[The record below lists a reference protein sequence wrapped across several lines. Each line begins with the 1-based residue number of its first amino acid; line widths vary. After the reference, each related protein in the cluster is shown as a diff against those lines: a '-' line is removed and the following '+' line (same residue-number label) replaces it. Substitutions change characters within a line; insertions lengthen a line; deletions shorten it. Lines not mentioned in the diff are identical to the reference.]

1 METVRQTKD
10 TKKDSTSWPRPSND
24 NFVGPLSMGK
34 SVFPDDAVAR
44 IYRLSRPVRTAG
56 KARKKCWRLVFERR
70 TAPFMEPLM
79 GYTGGDDP
87 LTQVELD
94 FPDLESAIGYSRRQ
108 GLAYVVR
115 RTADRVAQSE
125 AISRQPSPASHAF
138 SDAIL
143 KRLGLARLQ
152 ESYELALDG
161 AAGRGDPPGPES
173 WSSPMD
179 VVRDPRLTLAAK
191 RSILMNWAWTEF
203 LIDQATNEGMP
214 ENNRPSRLD
223 EVEQALLALERYVE
237 NRKAPAMMNRK
248 TA

>member
-1 METVRQTKD
+1 METVRQIKE
-10 TKKDSTSWPRPSND
+10 TKKDSISWPQASND
-24 NFVGPLSMGK
+24 NFAGPLSMGK

-44 IYRLSRPVRTAG
+44 IYRRSRSVTTAG
-56 KARKKCWRLVFERR
+56 KARKSWRLVFERR
-70 TAPFMEPLM
+70 TAPFIEPLM

-87 LTQVELD
+87 LMQVELD
-94 FPDLESAIGYSRRQ
+94 FPDLESAIGYARRQ

-115 RTADRVAQSE
+115 PTADRIAQSE

-152 ESYELALDG
+152 ESYGLALDG

-173 WSSPMD
+173 WSSPAD
-179 VVRDPRLTLAAK
+179 VVLDSRLSLAAK

-214 ENNRPSRLD
+214 ENNRPARLD
-223 EVEQALLALERYVE
+223 EVEQALLALERQVE
-237 NRKAPAMMNRK
+237 GRDRPATISRS
-248 TA
+248 AA